1 MSSLSLAG
9 YLCHPYLS
17 LPYLDILTQPSIH
30 GYVIGATNALFKAK
44 KDLSDVLVDIDEDN
58 VMIKDPELRRALS
71 LTTEDLRFIDNIIR
85 IVSSDEQAGEFFEGS
100 GWVGGDEWVR
110 AQFRFYLSC
119 LLRTSLLPQEAGE
132 MHLYN
137 SH

>member
-1 MSSLSLAG
+1 MFPAG

-17 LPYLDILTQPSIH
+17 LPYLDVLTQPSIH

-58 VMIKDPELRRALS
+58 IFIKDRGLKDSLS

-85 IVSSDEQAGEFFEGS
+85 IVSNDEQAGEFFEGV

-110 AQFRFYLSC
+110 AQVSC
-119 LLRTSLLPQEAGE
+119 CNVE
-132 MHLYN
+132 YF
-137 SH
+137 

>member
-1 MSSLSLAG
+1 M
-9 YLCHPYLS
+9 
-17 LPYLDILTQPSIH
+17 
-30 GYVIGATNALFKAK
+30 
-44 KDLSDVLVDIDEDN
+44 KDS
-58 VMIKDPELRRALS
+58 LS

-85 IVSSDEQAGEFFEGS
+85 IVSNDDQAGEFFEGV

-137 SH
+137 SHFTAQLRTTKFHQTWRREPPLPCLGQESFHLAGAS